1 MYVTHDQ
8 EEAMAVSDQIA
19 VMNHGVI
26 QQIGTP
32 KLLYQRPRNLFVATF
47 IGQTNVLER
56 YITVHNNEKCID
68 FGGLLLPMSNLVDS
82 VRAKQKVRV
91 SVRPEEFVIVGA
103 DQPGIDA
110 TVAYST
116 FLGLNT
122 HYVIRLKSGERVEI
136 IQESQI
142 DDIIENGTK
151 IRLGVKAEK
160 INVFNE
166 DGTKSLIV

>member
-1 MYVTHDQ
+1 MRYTTTKS
-8 EEAMAVSDQIA
+8 ASTSAVCCCLCP
-19 VMNHGVI
+19 
-26 QQIGTP
+26 TW
-32 KLLYQRPRNLFVATF
+32 
-47 IGQTNVLER
+47 
-56 YITVHNNEKCID
+56 
-68 FGGLLLPMSNLVDS
+68 
-82 VRAKQKVRV
+82 RV

-110 TVAYST
+110 TVEYST

>member
-1 MYVTHDQ
+1 
-8 EEAMAVSDQIA
+8 MAVSDQIA

-32 KLLYQRPRNLFVATF
+32 KLLYQRPSNLFVATF

-56 YITVHNNEKCID
+56 HIAVHNNEKCID
-68 FGGLLLPMSNLVDS
+68 FGGLTVPMTNLVDS
-82 VRAKQKVRV
+82 VRDAQKVRV

-103 DQPGIDA
+103 NQPGIDA
-110 TVAYST
+110 TVEYST

-122 HYVIRLKSGERVEI
+122 HYVIRLQSGERVEI

-151 IRLGVKAEK
+151 IRLAVKAEK

-166 DGTKSLIV
+166 DGTKSLIG

>member
-1 MYVTHDQ
+1 MKEKRT
-8 EEAMAVSDQIA
+8 
-19 VMNHGVI
+19 
-26 QQIGTP
+26 
-32 KLLYQRPRNLFVATF
+32 KLVPVPSVGIIPERDLDKSP
-47 IGQTNVLER
+47 ILECR
-56 YITVHNNEKCID
+56 HPGID
-68 FGGLLLPMSNLVDS
+68 FGGLRLPMSNLVDS
-82 VRAKQKVRV
+82 VRDKQKVRV

-110 TVAYST
+110 TVEYST